1 MARVVAKSRG
11 RAVCCRTLGSLSL
24 CRALS
29 TAGLVDRFRVVVF
42 PVITGA
48 TGRERIYDDYPDG
61 ALDLV
66 ESRTFDGR
74 LQLLEFVPTVLS
86 GPPDSTQTAD
96 RP

>member
-1 MARVVAKSRG
+1 
-11 RAVCCRTLGSLSL
+11 
-24 CRALS
+24 
-29 TAGLVDRFRVVVF
+29 VDRFRVVVF

-48 TGRERIYDDYPDG
+48 TGRERIYDDYPDV

-86 GPPDSTQTAD
+86 VPPDSTARAN

>member
-1 MARVVAKSRG
+1 MWS
-11 RAVCCRTLGSLSL
+11 S
-24 CRALS
+24 
-29 TAGLVDRFRVVVF
+29 F

-48 TGRERIYDDYPDG
+48 TGRERIYDDYPDV

-66 ESRTFDGR
+66 ESRTSDGR

-86 GPPDSTQTAD
+86 VPPDSTARAD

>member
-1 MARVVAKSRG
+1 MKG
-11 RAVCCRTLGSLSL
+11 DGTTPLHTLGSLSL
-24 CRALS
+24 CRALI

-48 TGRERIYDDYPDG
+48 TGRERIYDDYPDV

-86 GPPDSTQTAD
+86 VPPDSTARAD